1 MYLRCL
7 TSIELYSNAHYYC
20 SHPLIE
26 QQHSQGAF
34 LSKENALMM
43 CLSDVALNE
52 FTKEEPV
59 KAVLAEALN
68 NAQNQFYSS
77 FIQVLLSY
85 L

>member
-1 MYLRCL
+1 
-7 TSIELYSNAHYYC
+7 
-20 SHPLIE
+20 
-26 QQHSQGAF
+26 
-34 LSKENALMM
+34 MM

-77 FIQVLLSY
+77 FVRVMSLSSVTKLRTY
-85 L
+85 RVNILSHRVWRS